1 MRWILLLALC
11 WTIVLNG
18 LSQQNA
24 RKEHHTL
31 TVKITGIENQ
41 RGVIEIALYKD
52 PNKFAKVGQT
62 YRIVRIK
69 PEGNELIH
77 EFKYLEEG
85 EYAVC
90 LFHDENNNKV
100 CDKNFLGIPTEAYAF
115 SNNIRP
121 KLSIPSFYDCSTNL
135 NKDKSFTIKMYY

>member
-1 MRWILLLALC
+1 MRSVLFFALC
-11 WTIVLNG
+11 WMVVLIG
-18 LSQQNA
+18 RAQQSA
-24 RKEHHTL
+24 HKEYHTL

-41 RGVIEIALYKD
+41 KGQIEIALYKD

-62 YRIVRIK
+62 YRLARVK
-69 PEGNELIH
+69 PEGNELVY

-85 EYAVC
+85 EYAIC

-121 KLSIPSFYDCSTNL
+121 KLSVPSFSECSTTL